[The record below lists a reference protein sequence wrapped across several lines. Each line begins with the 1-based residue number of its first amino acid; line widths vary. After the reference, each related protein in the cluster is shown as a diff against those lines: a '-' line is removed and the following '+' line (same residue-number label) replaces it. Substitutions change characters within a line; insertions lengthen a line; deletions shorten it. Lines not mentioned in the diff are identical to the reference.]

1 MLKHFEVENFRG
13 FQYKLEFN
21 LKAGRYDFNQEV
33 ESNGLVK
40 NAIIYGPN
48 GCGKSALGLALFDI
62 ILHLTDKKPF
72 EPSQLLP
79 YPNLNRSDEKTSF
92 KYVFLL
98 DGDEIIYEY
107 TKNNPINLLWE
118 KLTLNNECLLEC
130 DYIKKMQFIK
140 SGLAGNLNT
149 ELIDNKLS
157 LIKYIYRNTPT
168 NTVPTITKLVNFC
181 ENMLW
186 YRSLS
191 EGNEFAGHEATALL
205 LDDMLQ
211 RNGSLKAFKEFLKP
225 FGLEYNLGFEIVNNQ
240 SILYAYF
247 NNGQKAPFLSIASTG
262 TKALYLFYCWNVF
275 AFSNTSL
282 LFIDEF
288 DAFLHYEASE
298 TIIKF
303 LNKQKHFQTILTTH
317 NTSLLSNELSRPDCS
332 FIMSTTTENVT
343 QIKNLANST
352 DREIRKV
359 HNLEKMYRSGAFK
372 NEKEPL

>member
-21 LKAGRYDFNQEV
+21 LKAGRYDFNQDV

-40 NAIIYGPN
+40 NAIVYGLN

-62 ILHLTDKKPF
+62 ILHLTDKQQFKETHLF
-72 EPSQLLP
+72 P
-79 YPNLNRSDEKTSF
+79 YQNLNRYKEPASF
-92 KYVFLL
+92 KYCFSFEEDDVLYEYKKTTPF
-98 DGDEIIYEY
+98 EIIS
-107 TKNNPINLLWE
+107 E
-118 KLTLNNECLLEC
+118 KLIVNNELIIEY
-130 DYIKKMQFIK
+130 DYTNHTQFIK
-140 SGLAGNLNT
+140 KGLVGHLNT
-149 ELIDNKLS
+149 QLIDNKLS
-157 LIKYIYRNTPT
+157 IIKYIYKNTPT
-168 NTVPTITKLVNFC
+168 NSIPVITKLVNFC

-191 EGNEFAGHEATALL
+191 EGNEFAGYDTSISR
-205 LDDMLQ
+205 LDDVLIKYG
-211 RNGSLKAFKEFLKP
+211 NLNSFKDFLKP
-225 FGLEYNLGFEIVNNQ
+225 FGLEYDLNFELINNQ
-240 SILYAYF
+240 NVLFAYF
-247 NNGQKAPFLSIASTG
+247 KDGQKAPFLSIASTG
-262 TKALYLFYCWNVF
+262 TMAIYLFYCWSIQ

-298 TIIKF
+298 TIIKL

-332 FIMSTTTENVT
+332 FIMSTTTENVI

-372 NEKEPL
+372 DGKETL

>member
-33 ESNGLVK
+33 ESNGIVK
-40 NAIIYGPN
+40 NAIVYGPN

-79 YPNLNRSDEKTSF
+79 YPNLNRSKEKTSF

-98 DGDEIIYEY
+98 DDDEIIYEY
-107 TKNNPINLLWE
+107 SKNNPVYLLWE
-118 KLTLNNECLLEC
+118 KLTLNDECLLEC
-130 DYIKKMQFIK
+130 DYLKKTQFVK
-140 SGLAGNLNT
+140 SGLAGNLN
-149 ELIDNKLS
+149 LQLLDNKLS

-191 EGNEFAGHEATALL
+191 EGNEFAGHEAAALL

-211 RNGSLKAFKEFLKP
+211 RNGSLKAFKDFLKP
-225 FGLEYNLGFEIVNNQ
+225 FGLEYDLNFEIVNNQ
-240 SILYAYF
+240 SILHAYF
-247 NNGQKAPFLSIASTG
+247 KNGQKAPFLSIASTG

>member
-1 MLKHFEVENFRG
+1 
-13 FQYKLEFN
+13 
-21 LKAGRYDFNQEV
+21 
-33 ESNGLVK
+33 
-40 NAIIYGPN
+40 
-48 GCGKSALGLALFDI
+48 
-62 ILHLTDKKPF
+62 
-72 EPSQLLP
+72 
-79 YPNLNRSDEKTSF
+79 
-92 KYVFLL
+92 
-98 DGDEIIYEY
+98 
-107 TKNNPINLLWE
+107 
-118 KLTLNNECLLEC
+118 
-130 DYIKKMQFIK
+130 MQFIK

-168 NTVPTITKLVNFC
+168 NTIPTITKLVNFC

-298 TIIKF
+298 TIIKL

-332 FIMSTTTENVT
+332 FIMSTTTENVI

-372 NEKEPL
+372 DEKEPL